1 VSQPTPDI
9 AGLTPRLAKIINV
22 GLCCQFI
29 PAMQRSNSITEQVT
43 AEEKMDLFTQVDEI
57 TFEFIQ
63 CVNSFTEEEIN
74 YVTSEGSW
82 TAAQVADHVRK
93 SNNGIAQA
101 FQIQGIDSERAADA
115 RVKELKTVFL
125 DFSKKL
131 KSPEFILPGQSS
143 YNKTE
148 LIEKLKRSVD
158 RIRQEREKANL
169 GEIIHLS
176 ALGTISKLELL
187 HFVIVHTKRHI
198 NQLKNIYQK
207 IKNET
212 NDTD

>member
-1 VSQPTPDI
+1 MQKNTMNGQISTDD
-9 AGLTPRLAKIINV
+9 RL
-22 GLCCQFI
+22 
-29 PAMQRSNSITEQVT
+29 
-43 AEEKMDLFTQVDEI
+43 DLFTQVDDI
-57 TFEFIQ
+57 TFEFVQ
-63 CVNSFTEEEIN
+63 WVDVFSEKQIN
-74 YVTSEGSW
+74 RLPKPGGW

-101 FQIQGIDSERAADA
+101 LQLQGVEGERIADA
-115 RVKELKTVFL
+115 RVSELQSAFL
-125 DFSKKL
+125 DFSIKF
-131 KSPEFILPGQSS
+131 KSPEFILPGQSI
-143 YNKTE
+143 YNKPE
-148 LIEKLKRSVD
+148 LIERLKRSVD
-158 RIRQEREKANL
+158 RIKHERENANL

>member
-1 VSQPTPDI
+1 MKGQITTDD
-9 AGLTPRLAKIINV
+9 RLN
-22 GLCCQFI
+22 
-29 PAMQRSNSITEQVT
+29 
-43 AEEKMDLFTQVDEI
+43 LFTQVDDI
-57 TFEFIQ
+57 TCEFIQ
-63 CVNSFTEEEIN
+63 WVDAFGEEQIN
-74 YVTSEGSW
+74 RIPYAGGW

-101 FQIQGIDSERAADA
+101 LQMQGVEGERIADA
-115 RVKELKTVFL
+115 RVKELQSAFL
-125 DFSKKL
+125 DFSVKL
-131 KSPEFILPGQSS
+131 KSPEFILPGQSI
-143 YNKTE
+143 YNKPE
-148 LIEKLKRSVD
+148 LVERLKKSVD
-158 RIRQEREKANL
+158 RIKQERENANL

-187 HFVIVHTKRHI
+187 HFVVVHTKRHI

>member
-1 VSQPTPDI
+1 MNYSISEHITP
-9 AGLTPRLAKIINV
+9 
-22 GLCCQFI
+22 
-29 PAMQRSNSITEQVT
+29 
-43 AEEKMDLFTQVDEI
+43 EEKMDLFTQVDEI
-57 TFEFIQ
+57 TFEFVQ
-63 CVNSFTEEEIN
+63 WVNTFSEEEMNRI
-74 YVTSEGSW
+74 VSEGGW
-82 TAAQVADHVRK
+82 TPAQIADHVRK

-101 FQIQGIDSERAADA
+101 FQMSGVDSERAPDA
-115 RVKELKTVFL
+115 RVNELNTVFM
-125 DFSKKL
+125 DFTKKL
-131 KSPEFILPGQSS
+131 ESPKFILPEETV

-148 LIEKLKRSVD
+148 LIEGLKRSID
-158 RIRQEREKANL
+158 RIRQERGNAQL

-187 HFVIVHTKRHI
+187 HFVVVHTKRHI

>member
-1 VSQPTPDI
+1 
-9 AGLTPRLAKIINV
+9 
-22 GLCCQFI
+22 
-29 PAMQRSNSITEQVT
+29 MQRNYSTSEQIT
-43 AEEKMDLFTQVDEI
+43 AEEKMDLFTKVDEI
-57 TFEFIQ
+57 TFEFVQ
-63 CVNSFTEEEIN
+63 WMKAFSEEEMNRIA
-74 YVTSEGSW
+74 SEGSW

-101 FQIQGIDSERAADA
+101 FQMPGTDGERPIDA
-115 RVKELKTVFL
+115 RVNELKTVFM
-125 DFSKKL
+125 DFTRKL
-131 KSPEFILPGQSS
+131 QSPKFILPEETD

-148 LIEKLKRSVD
+148 LIEKLKESINK
-158 RIRQEREKANL
+158 IREAREHASL

-198 NQLKNIYQK
+198 NQLKNIFQK
-207 IKNET
+207 IKSET

>member
-1 VSQPTPDI
+1 MQKNKMHE
-9 AGLTPRLAKIINV
+9 KIT
-22 GLCCQFI
+22 
-29 PAMQRSNSITEQVT
+29 TED
-43 AEEKMDLFTQVDEI
+43 KLDLFTQVDDI

-63 CVNSFTEEEIN
+63 WVDAFNEEQIN
-74 YVTSEGSW
+74 RVPDSGGW

-101 FQIQGIDSERAADA
+101 LQMQGTDGERIADA
-115 RVKELKTVFL
+115 RVKELKTIFL
-125 DFSKKL
+125 DFAIKF
-131 KSPEFILPGQSS
+131 KSPEFILPGQSI

-148 LIEKLKRSVD
+148 LIERLKRSVD
-158 RIRQEREKANL
+158 RIKQERENAHL
-169 GEIIHLS
+169 SEIIHLT

-198 NQLKNIYQK
+198 NQLKNIYQ
-207 IKNET
+207 ILKNET